1 MSVSADK
8 GGNVI
13 QVLDYDSL
21 DQITATSH
29 LGTVSGEKA
38 TASEATLVYE
48 AQVQGEAITEADSTT
63 ISSISR
69 SEIVIGVVVGL
80 ILICVGWPFGLA

>member
-8 GGNVI
+8 GGNSI

-29 LGTVSGEKA
+29 IGTVSAENA